1 MIRYLDRREVDAKK
15 WDEVIVRSQA
25 ETLYPYSWYLD
36 LVADKWSALVMDD
49 YQFVMPLV
57 WKKKLGIKYLYQP
70 LYTQQLGIFGSEL
83 ADPLQTREMLHV
95 LYEKFRFAD
104 INFNTKNMVGEEPL
118 FKVEDRSNF
127 ILGLEQDYLNHHLAF
142 STNTKRNIRKADV
155 LGDLLVQDLS
165 IEELLHLKRENDV
178 IRRSESDYLWLENLL
193 RQIMERG
200 AGKIY
205 GIRKDKALLAA
216 TIFVFSKTRAIY
228 LVSAS
233 GEEGKERR
241 AMFRIVD
248 TFIRDH
254 AGTGLI
260 LDFEGSNIPSI
271 ARFFGGFGAHPEV
284 YQHVSYSRLPPFL
297 NKLR

>member
-1 MIRYLDRREVDAKK
+1 
-15 WDEVIVRSQA
+15 
-25 ETLYPYSWYLD
+25 
-36 LVADKWSALVMDD
+36 
-49 YQFVMPLV
+49 LV

-155 LGDLLVQDLS
+155 LGDLLVKDLS

-193 RQIMERG
+193 RQIMESG

>member
-1 MIRYLDRREVDAKK
+1 MIRYLDRGEVDAKK